1 MENTIFTQAGEK
13 ISSFEK
19 SIVELQERTGSKT
32 NENIAKYEKTLA
44 DLEQKARDLKKKL
57 EMYKDA
63 GIEKWDFFRFKFN
76 HDLDEIGKTIKRIK

>member
-57 EMYKDA
+57 EMYKYA
-63 GIEKWDFFRFKFN
+63 GIEKVGF
-76 HDLDEIGKTIKRIK
+76 LQIQI